1 MKSHCDPFMDSPQP
15 LTYPHKDRAF
25 PYSWDMARGS
35 TDEERKSASRTASV
49 FGRNLTQL
57 MAAHAELCSNP
68 KLSKKTGL
76 GTGTISRLKNGA
88 VDATLSTVEAIAK
101 AFDVQPWQLLV
112 DGFDPKTLPTLQ
124 PLTERERQLYE
135 RWRDLA
141 RDTLRESN

>member
-1 MKSHCDPFMDSPQP
+1 M
-15 LTYPHKDRAF
+15 
-25 PYSWDMARGS
+25 
-35 TDEERKSASRTASV
+35 